1 MLYFSAWIKV
11 NIKLLKDIKEFVSYY
26 ILHKLVPYLNEIRMK
41 RLSRLIICVFS
52 KIIMYTL
59 VVLMFNLYFCLAN

>member
-1 MLYFSAWIKV
+1 M
-11 NIKLLKDIKEFVSYY
+11 LKDIKEFVSNY
-26 ILHKLVPYLNEIRMK
+26 ILQKLVPYLNEIRMK
-41 RLSRLIICVFS
+41 RLSLLIICVFS